1 MRVFLAGATGAIGQR
16 LVPLLIDVGHEVV
29 GTTRTATKVDG
40 LRLAGATPVILDGRD
55 GEAVR
60 RAVLQARPEVVVHQ
74 MTSLS
79 GNLDMRH
86 FADSFADTNRLRT
99 ETTDHLLQAALEAG
113 AGRFIA
119 QSFAGW
125 PNEQRG
131 GPIKTEEDPLNT
143 TPPPEVKETLD
154 AILYLEAVTTG
165 TSGIEGLALRYG
177 GFYGPGQA
185 LGKGG
190 AMFAGVSARQ
200 VPIVGRGTGI
210 WSFVHIDDAAM
221 ATALAVDR
229 GAPGIYNVVDDEP
242 AQVSEWLP
250 YLADVLGAKPP
261 RRVPVWLARMFVG
274 EPLVSMMTKIRGSSN
289 AKAKRELGWRPAYPT
304 WRVGFREGL

>member
-29 GTTRTATKVDG
+29 GTTRAATKVDG

-165 TSGIEGLALRYG
+165 TSAPSRTPER
-177 GFYGPGQA
+177 PP
-185 LGKGG
+185 
-190 AMFAGVSARQ
+190 S
-200 VPIVGRGTGI
+200 VG
-210 WSFVHIDDAAM
+210 
-221 ATALAVDR
+221 
-229 GAPGIYNVVDDEP
+229 
-242 AQVSEWLP
+242 
-250 YLADVLGAKPP
+250 
-261 RRVPVWLARMFVG
+261 
-274 EPLVSMMTKIRGSSN
+274 
-289 AKAKRELGWRPAYPT
+289 
-304 WRVGFREGL
+304 